1 MVKGQK
7 KCMPRPRSYQN
18 MVIRPRKGMKNI
30 PTKCKSMCSSM
41 SWISKC
47 LKLKALNLQHTK
59 KDAVGGGGGG

>member
-1 MVKGQK
+1 
-7 KCMPRPRSYQN
+7 

-59 KDAVGGGGGG
+59 KDAVGGGGGLNPENDKPEKKIFWE